1 MRDDQHGG
9 SVLSVDI
16 LQQHQNISGG
26 FGIQRSRGFIAQQKA
41 GIFDQRSGNGTALL
55 LSTGQLCGELVL
67 MFRETKYLQ

>member
-9 SVLSVDI
+9 AVLSVDI

-41 GIFDQRSGNGTALL
+41 GILISALAMAQRCCCPPDSCAGNL
-55 LSTGQLCGELVL
+55 
-67 MFRETKYLQ
+67 F